1 CAGAGRRGGDRQGDR
16 ETGRGQAEE
25 REIQM
30 TGEELRDRGILAV
43 DANTPEDWKATCDGV
58 ISWLARNGAEFT
70 AEDVRPW
77 IPEPP
82 HPNAMGAR
90 FSAAV
95 KTGVIQH

>member
-1 CAGAGRRGGDRQGDR
+1 
-16 ETGRGQAEE
+16 
-25 REIQM
+25 M
-30 TGEELRDRGILAV
+30 TGEELRDRGILQV
-43 DANTPEDWKATCDGV
+43 DANTSEDWKATCDGV

-95 KTGVIQH
+95 KTGVIQHLCYRKAKRAKAHARILAVYRGAELP

>member
-1 CAGAGRRGGDRQGDR
+1 
-16 ETGRGQAEE
+16 
-25 REIQM
+25 M
-30 TGEELRDRGILAV
+30 TGEELRDRGILQV
-43 DANTPEDWKATCDGV
+43 DANTPEDWKTTCDQV
-58 ISWLARNGAEFT
+58 IGWLARNGAEFT

-95 KTGVIQH
+95 KAGRIRHLCYRKAKRAKAHARVLAVYRGAELV